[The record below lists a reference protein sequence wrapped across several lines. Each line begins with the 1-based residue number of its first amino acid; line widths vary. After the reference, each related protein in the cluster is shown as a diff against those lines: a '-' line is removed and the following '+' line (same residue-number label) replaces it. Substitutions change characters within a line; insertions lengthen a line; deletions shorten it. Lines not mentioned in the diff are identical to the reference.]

1 MPTAQRYRA
10 KATEY
15 RELRETAHL
24 PSEVRQY
31 RNLEHSYVTLADN
44 AQWLIDNRE
53 KIHCPGADDGLYGDV
68 FRVREEE
75 NAQQKTAV
83 GPLATAAPMPAAEV
97 LTKVELLFDDAV
109 SRGGLLQ
116 TDALRGRLTR
126 FLKRH
131 QDDDFR

>member
-15 RELRETAHL
+15 RELRKTAHL

-31 RNLEHSYVTLADN
+31 RNLEHSYITLADN

-53 KIHCPGADDGLYGDV
+53 KIHCPGADDSLYGDV
-68 FRVREEE
+68 LRPRQER
-75 NAQQKTAV
+75 NAQRKTAL
-83 GPLATAAPMPAAEV
+83 GSLATAAPMPAAEV
-97 LTKVELLFDDAV
+97 LTKVEQLFDDAV

-116 TDALRGRLTR
+116 TAVLRGQLTR
-126 FLKRH
+126 FLKKH
-131 QDDDFR
+131 QHDDFR

>member
-15 RELRETAHL
+15 RELRKTAHL

-31 RNLEHSYVTLADN
+31 LNLEHSYVTLADN

-53 KIHCPGADDGLYGDV
+53 KIHCPVADDGLYGDV
-68 FRVREEE
+68 LRPREEG
-75 NAQQKTAV
+75 NAHLRTAL
-83 GPLATAAPMPAAEV
+83 GPAATAAPMPAAEV
-97 LTKVELLFDDAV
+97 LTKVEQLFDDAV